1 MDLCEK
7 MQKIYLNNYYYFI
20 FQNIRKSSSQ
30 SVALVPSSGPQLTFG
45 ARLEYRINRE
55 RTN

>member
-7 MQKIYLNNYYYFI
+7 MRNIYLNNYYYFI

-45 ARLEYRINRE
+45 ARLEYRINR
-55 RTN
+55 